1 MQGTLNPAYTLSVS
15 SDRSFLWRVMSL
27 SWLLR
32 LAIII
37 VYGLTDAIYRL
48 RLSPDS
54 ERYHREGIESM
65 TAMMV
70 GDFAYKPWIDD
81 GWFQFTGLVYYLATP
96 EAFMM
101 QLINITLGTALILP
115 VFGIVRNITNDVF
128 VQRFTVVLVAFFPSI
143 VYWSTLMLKDPVST
157 LAIATIIYGVVELR
171 RRWSVLPVV
180 GIVAALFVLVGVR
193 TYLFSVLIMVIPA
206 AFMLFSPRRSAL
218 TLRTFLIPVAMG
230 ALPLVFGYG
239 YFASG
244 QLKDSL
250 YFDLDYINHV
260 RVAMGDHGTG
270 AIFDHGE
277 VHIWGVDLADDIWA
291 AARTLFSIFIPVNPL
306 EASSARQLIAIPFVL
321 IMSAFMFPLALG
333 GLELWRARRRAWPV
347 IIIVVVVLGVYIGGT
362 TNAGALF
369 RWTTQIMPY
378 FLMAIAMVAFKTP
391 GSLLGRLSTGAVLLF
406 SAPRR
411 VDPYRDL

>member
-15 SDRSFLWRVMSL
+15 SDRSFLWRVAVSA
-27 SWLLR
+27 WLLR
-32 LAIII
+32 FVIII
-37 VYGLTDAIYRL
+37 VYAFTDAIYTL

-54 ERYHREGIESM
+54 ERYHREGINSM
-65 TAMMV
+65 NAMIY

-81 GWFQFTGLVYYLATP
+81 GWFQFTGLVYHLVTP
-96 EAFMM
+96 EAFVM
-101 QLINITLGTALILP
+101 QLINITLGTLLVLP

-128 VQRFTVVLVAFFPSI
+128 VQRLAAILTAFFPSI
-143 VYWSTLMLKDPVST
+143 VYWSTLMLKDPAST
-157 LAIATIIYGVVELR
+157 LAIAMIIYGVVELR
-171 RRWSVLPVV
+171 RRW
-180 GIVAALFVLVGVR
+180 AALPLVAIIAGLLVLVGLR
-193 TYLFSVLIMVIPA
+193 TYLFTVLIIVIPA
-206 AFMLFSPRRSAL
+206 AFMLFPVNGAVMSVRTLLAPAL
-218 TLRTFLIPVAMG
+218 IG
-230 ALPLVFGYG
+230 ALPLAFGYG

-244 QLKDSL
+244 EIKESI

-260 RVAMGDHGTG
+260 RVAMGSHGTG
-270 AIFDHGE
+270 AIFAHEE
-277 VHIWGVDLADDIWA
+277 VHIWGVDLLDDLLA
-291 AARTLFSIFIPVNPL
+291 AALTLFSIFIPVNPL

-321 IMSAFMFPLALG
+321 IMSYFMFPLVLG
-333 GLELWRARRRAWPV
+333 GLELWRARRRAWPL

-391 GSLLGRLSTGAVLLF
+391 GSLLGRFSKGAVLLF

>member
-15 SDRSFLWRVMSL
+15 SDRNFLLRVMSL

-32 LAIII
+32 LVIII

-54 ERYHREGIESM
+54 ERYHREGINSM
-65 TAMMV
+65 TAMMA

-81 GWFQFTGLVYYLATP
+81 GWFQFTGLVYHLVVP
-96 EAFMM
+96 EAFMI

-115 VFGIVRNITNDVF
+115 IYGIVRNISNDVF
-128 VQRFTVVLVAFFPSI
+128 VQRFTVILVAFFPSI
-143 VYWSTLMLKDPVST
+143 VYWSTLMLKDPAST
-157 LAIATIIYGVVELR
+157 LAIAIIIYGVVELR
-171 RRWSVLPVV
+171 RRWALLPVV
-180 GIVAALFVLVGVR
+180 GIVAGLLILVGVR

-206 AFMLFSPRRSAL
+206 AFMLFSPKRSMV
-218 TLRTFLIPVAMG
+218 TLRTFVIPAALG

-244 QLKDSL
+244 QLQDSL

-260 RVAMGDHGTG
+260 RVAMGDHGSG

-277 VHIWGVDLADDIWA
+277 VHIWGVDILDDLRA
-291 AARTLFSIFIPVNPL
+291 AALTLFSVFIPINPL

-321 IMSAFMFPLALG
+321 IMGYFMYPLALG
-333 GLELWRARRRAWPV
+333 GLELWRGRRRAWPV

-378 FLMAIAMVAFKTP
+378 FLMAIAMVAFKTR
-391 GSLLGRLSTGAVLLF
+391 GSLLGRFGTSSVLLF
-406 SAPRR
+406 SAARR
-411 VDPYRDL
+411 VDPYRAL